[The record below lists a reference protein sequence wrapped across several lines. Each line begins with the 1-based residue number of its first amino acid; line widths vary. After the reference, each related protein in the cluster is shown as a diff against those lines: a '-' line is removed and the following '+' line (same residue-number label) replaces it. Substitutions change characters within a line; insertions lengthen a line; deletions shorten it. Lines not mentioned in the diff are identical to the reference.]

1 MQTTS
6 HLIGVWQLL
15 SIQAEFADSG
25 EIVDVYGPRPTGF
38 LILTDGGRMMAV
50 VTAGDRA
57 PPETEADRAALFE
70 NMMSYTGNYRLEG
83 DKFITKVDVA
93 WHPAWNG
100 TEQPR
105 FFSIRRRSSVINDP
119 ATNAPTISR
128 SFVAR
133 RHDLAQSLIRDL
145 IGL

>member
-83 DKFITKVDVA
+83 DKLITKV
-93 WHPAWNG
+93 NG

-105 FFSIRRRSSVINDP
+105 FSIRRRSSGINDP
-119 ATNAPTISR
+119 ATNASTISR
-128 SFVAR
+128 PFVAR

>member
-25 EIVDVYGPRPTGF
+25 EIVDVYGARPTGF

-57 PPETEADRAALFE
+57 PPETEADRDALFE

-105 FFSIRRRSSVINDP
+105 FFQLDGEVLSLTTPRQTHPRFPGRSLRGVMTWRRAS
-119 ATNAPTISR
+119 
-128 SFVAR
+128 
-133 RHDLAQSLIRDL
+133 
-145 IGL
+145 

>member
-6 HLIGVWQLL
+6 HLIGVWQRL

-57 PPETEADRAALFE
+57 PPDADRAALFE

-105 FFSIRRRSSVINDP
+105 FFQLDGEVLSLTTPRQTHPRFPGRSLRGVMTWRRV
-119 ATNAPTISR
+119 
-128 SFVAR
+128 
-133 RHDLAQSLIRDL
+133 
-145 IGL
+145 